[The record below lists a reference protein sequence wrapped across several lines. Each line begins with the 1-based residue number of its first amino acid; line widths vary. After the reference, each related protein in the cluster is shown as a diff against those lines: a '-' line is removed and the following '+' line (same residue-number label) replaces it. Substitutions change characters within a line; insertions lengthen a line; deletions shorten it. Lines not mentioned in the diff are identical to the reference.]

1 MDLYG
6 DFLETKTS
14 DLDDLKSSLDTSVDD
29 RFTNNSSDS
38 EQSQTNPHH
47 MTSRSSSSSRT
58 TSSRAN
64 STRTSLSTGSTDAS
78 SVDAIPP
85 KFLALCVNTGGMYK
99 TLAELDM
106 SRINSD
112 GEAFSQMK
120 KAYLHYRGVRSR
132 LHFLV
137 KPVTVEF
144 VRVSLFLRK
153 Y

>member
-1 MDLYG
+1 M
-6 DFLETKTS
+6 
-14 DLDDLKSSLDTSVDD
+14 
-29 RFTNNSSDS
+29 
-38 EQSQTNPHH
+38 
-47 MTSRSSSSSRT
+47 
-58 TSSRAN
+58 
-64 STRTSLSTGSTDAS
+64 STGSTDAS
-78 SVDAIPP
+78 SIDVDVIPP

-120 KAYLHYRGVRSR
+120 KAYLQYRGVRSR

-144 VRVSLFLRK
+144 VRVSLEVLLDCLSKSIYGDIILFEAF
-153 Y
+153 